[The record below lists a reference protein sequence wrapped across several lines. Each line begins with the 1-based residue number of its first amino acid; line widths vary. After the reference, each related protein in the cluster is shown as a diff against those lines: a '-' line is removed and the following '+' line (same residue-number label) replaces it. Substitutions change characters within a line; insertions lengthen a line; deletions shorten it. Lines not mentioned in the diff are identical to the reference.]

1 MNTNSE
7 GAQASKICIPEVSPG
22 RGGQEHRVSGV
33 RIQRASAW
41 VYITPYMVQRYL
53 TFHTIL
59 NSSKCGAPRQAS
71 RSVHRLLLQ

>member
-7 GAQASKICIPEVSPG
+7 GAQTSKICIPEVSPG

-41 VYITPYMVQRYL
+41 VYITPY
-53 TFHTIL
+53 
-59 NSSKCGAPRQAS
+59 
-71 RSVHRLLLQ
+71 